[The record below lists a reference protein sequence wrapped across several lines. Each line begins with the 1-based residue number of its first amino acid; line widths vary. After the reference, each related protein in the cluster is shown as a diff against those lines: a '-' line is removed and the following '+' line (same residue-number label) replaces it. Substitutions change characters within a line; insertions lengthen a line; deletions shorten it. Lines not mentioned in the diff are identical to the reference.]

1 MTFKY
6 RFILSFVVLEI
17 FFILL
22 IIFVNFSAI
31 NDSSKNLNEEK
42 INSNI
47 TFMKELL
54 SVPISIYDLAT
65 LDNLIEKTQQIKYI
79 NSIVVLDS
87 NNKVISKTYNFKHDS
102 YNFV

>member
-31 NDSSKNLNEEK
+31 KNSSKNLNEEK

-65 LDNLIEKTQQIKYI
+65 LDNLIEK
-79 NSIVVLDS
+79 L
-87 NNKVISKTYNFKHDS
+87 NN
-102 YNFV
+102 